1 MYEDR
6 TVGVT
11 WNIEQ
16 SLKESIS
23 HMQNV
28 VNREISESISTVE
41 RTRQQAAKAD
51 AEATRLEAETMAV
64 VEERSAVECRLREGE
79 AALEETISYVS
90 ADVQEGEALRIQFDG
105 LLKRVEDSID
115 LAESRDESFLQDH
128 KAVSSQAQEA
138 VEGITRCLD
147 DRPRLNSA
155 LVEAQAEESR
165 LEECL
170 QNARSIYE
178 ERRVN
183 HASLAQ
189 EMDAVR
195 ARKKE
200 LQKQKEHRDQERMA
214 VLAEHARLSGK
225 KPQLEAAEAALADVK
240 KFKHA
245 LGKETQ
251 QQASLKT
258 DKETKKAAFSAYLD
272 RKLLLD
278 DSVCMLRDALK
289 AEEDACIEA
298 TREEED
304 LICEKR
310 RIQGVL
316 LKRSEEWQEATK
328 SIDTAELEVAQ
339 VQAAVAA
346 AEELA
351 QSAMAQRDKAKK
363 LHAKALGRRQVELT
377 NVQRLET
384 ERSRLKKDVA
394 SLEKEVEFLLADVKT
409 QEETLAGMQRE
420 SEASEAEAARL
431 LKDVESLLGTATDE
445 LNELTRAE
453 ATATREGAKLSQ
465 AILATEAHL
474 QVQAEN
480 VLALQATLSSLQEEK
495 SAATRTILH
504 VRVIRGASVEP
515 SGLSAET
522 CLGNRG
528 VTTTGIPGV
537 REKVHGSQIEGV
549 AGARLRVN
557 LGPWL
562 PCLRWKSC
570 RVFCLAASAFR
581 RPEYPQAVGPYLA
594 SMHPTA
600 RPAST
605 SRAQP

>member
-6 TVGVT
+6 T
-11 WNIEQ
+11 

-504 VRVIRGASVEP
+504 NRLVSRQKRAWEIVE
-515 SGLSAET
+515 SQRQEFREFEKRYMEAKLKELQA
-522 CLGNRG
+522 LGS
-528 VTTTGIPGV
+528 
-537 REKVHGSQIEGV
+537 E
-549 AGARLRVN
+549 
-557 LGPWL
+557 
-562 PCLRWKSC
+562 
-570 RVFCLAASAFR
+570 
-581 RPEYPQAVGPYLA
+581 
-594 SMHPTA
+594 
-600 RPAST
+600 
-605 SRAQP
+605 

>member
-11 WNIEQ
+11 WKSEQ

-41 RTRQQAAKAD
+41 RSRQQAAKED
-51 AEATRLEAETMAV
+51 AEATRLEAETTTV

-79 AALEETISYVS
+79 TALEETISSVL

-115 LAESRDESFLQDH
+115 LAETRDESFLQDH

-138 VEGITRCLD
+138 VDGIIRCLN

-155 LVEAQAEESR
+155 LVEAQAEDSR
-165 LEECL
+165 LEERL
-170 QNARSIYE
+170 QDARMVYE

-183 HASLAQ
+183 HASLAK
-189 EMDAVR
+189 EMDATR

-200 LQKQKEHRDQERMA
+200 LQKQKEDRDQERVA
-214 VLAEHARLSGK
+214 VLAEHARFSGE

-240 KFKHA
+240 EFKHA
-245 LGKETQ
+245 LGKEIE
-251 QQASLKT
+251 QQALLKT
-258 DKETKKAAFSAYLD
+258 DQETKQAAFSAYLD

-278 DSVCMLRDALK
+278 DSVCMLRDTLK

-298 TREEED
+298 SREEEE
-304 LICEKR
+304 LLCAKR
-310 RIQGVL
+310 HVQGVL
-316 LKRSEEWQEATK
+316 LKRSEEWQEAVK
-328 SIDTAELEVAQ
+328 YVDAAELEAARLQATVEEAEKIAQ
-339 VQAAVAA
+339 T
-346 AEELA
+346 
-351 QSAMAQRDKAKK
+351 AMAQRDKVKK
-363 LHAKALGRRQVELT
+363 QHTKTLGRQQVEVT
-377 NVQRLET
+377 NVQRLEA
-384 ERSRLKKDVA
+384 EKSRLNKDVA
-394 SLEKEVEFLLADVKT
+394 SLEQEVKFLLEDIKT
-409 QEETLAGMQRE
+409 QEETLTGMQRE
-420 SEASEAEAARL
+420 SEASEVEAALL
-431 LKDVESLLGTATDE
+431 LKDVEALSGTAADE

-453 ATATREGAKLSQ
+453 ATATREEAKLSQ
-465 AILATEAHL
+465 EILATEEHMRVQADNALEL
-474 QVQAEN
+474 QV
-480 VLALQATLSSLQEEK
+480 ALFRLQEEK

-504 VRVIRGASVEP
+504 VRADTGASVEP
-515 SGLSAET
+515 SGLSAEP

-528 VTTTGIPGV
+528 VTATGVPGV
-537 REKVHGSQIEGV
+537 RENVHGSQIEGV

-557 LGPWL
+557 PGPWL

-570 RVFCLAASAFR
+570 RAFCRAVSAVR
-581 RPEYPQAVGPYLA
+581 RPGYPLEGDPCPA
-594 SMHPTA
+594 SMRPSA
-600 RPAST
+600 RPASM